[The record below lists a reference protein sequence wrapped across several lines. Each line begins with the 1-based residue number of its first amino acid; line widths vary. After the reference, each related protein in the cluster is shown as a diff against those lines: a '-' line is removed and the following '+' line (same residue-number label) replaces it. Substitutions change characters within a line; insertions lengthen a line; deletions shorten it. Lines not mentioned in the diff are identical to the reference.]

1 MKYTRHETA
10 IKLNT
15 CTKTV
20 DNQARELSLGEKVKN
35 RVYFT
40 DSDIEQMRQNI
51 KYKIPPKVISI
62 DGNTAVIEID
72 GYSILV
78 DSEDLPEILKHAWKN
93 NGNNYFNYCKRIG
106 KKSIVIYLHRLITNA
121 PQDMEVDHIDHNK
134 LDNRKSN
141 LRLCTRSE
149 NKCNKVL
156 SDKNTSGYKGVCWDK
171 SRKKW
176 QANIGKNYKKHT
188 IGHFDTPEEAYAA
201 YCKAAKELHGEFARL
216 A

>member
-10 IKLNT
+10 TKLNT

-20 DNQARELSLGEKVKN
+20 DNQARKLSLGEKVKN

-40 DSDIEQMRQNI
+40 ESEIEQIRKSI

-78 DSEDLPEILKHAWKN
+78 DSEYLPEILKHAWQN
-93 NGNNYFNYCKRIG
+93 NGNNYFSYCKRIG
-106 KKSIVIYLHRLITNA
+106 KKTVSIYLHRLITNV
-121 PQDMEVDHIDHNK
+121 PQNMEVDHINHDK
-134 LDNRKSN
+134 LDNRRAN
-141 LRLCTRSE
+141 LRICTRSQ
-149 NKCNKVL
+149 NLCNRVL
-156 SDKNTSGYKGVCWDK
+156 SKRNTSGYKGVSWNKDEE
-171 SRKKW
+171 KW
-176 QANIGKNYKKHT
+176 QANITKNYKSRT
-188 IGHFDTPEEAYAA
+188 IGLYNTLEEAYAA